1 MSASQ
6 GTHLT
11 SPIKHLTSPRPSPSL
26 RIRGD
31 HGQDAFVD
39 RGEFRQRGRVDL
51 TAADLQYMPRNVT
64 DVAVRIDH
72 ARALAARLSIT
83 HQFQRIFSSIAVRHP
98 DILDF
103 DRATQERLPAGRG
116 RSPIDGAAI
125 AAVTGIHTI
134 TDFRS
139 CDIALGGQGAPV
151 VPIGE
156 KLLFPEYDL
165 FLNIG
170 GIANISIP
178 RPEAIGFDICPAN
191 RVLNVLAANTEK
203 GYDEDGRLASIGSV
217 RLPLLRDLNQ
227 FAYYRQSYPKSLSND
242 FGLKE
247 ILPLIENANLP
258 KQDALRTYVEHIVIQ
273 ISASVDLVLK
283 NTLEG
288 PVARKLLVTGGGA
301 HNLFLMEQLKN
312 NLFAAGIEVVIPGKE
327 LVDYKEALIIG
338 LMGAL
343 RWREEEN
350 VISSVT
356 GSKRGSINGAIWSS

>member
-1 MSASQ
+1 MQYKVIGLMSGSSLDGLDIVYVHFEEISGKWNFEIRETACIPYSNELREKLAGATSLSGRDYLLLHTEFGHFLGTSVNEFIEEKGLAYQVQLIASH
-6 GTHLT
+6 GHT
-11 SPIKHLTSPRPSPSL
+11 SFHIPEKRM
-26 RIRGD
+26 
-31 HGQDAFVD
+31 
-39 RGEFRQRGRVDL
+39 
-51 TAADLQYMPRNVT
+51 TAQL
-64 DVAVRIDH
+64 
-72 ARALAARLSIT
+72 
-83 HQFQRIFSSIAVRHP
+83 
-98 DILDF
+98 
-103 DRATQERLPAGRG
+103 G
-116 RSPIDGAAI
+116 DGAAI

-191 RVLNVLAANTEK
+191 RVLNVLAANTER

-258 KQDALRTYVEHIVIQ
+258 RQDALRTYVEHIVIQ

-283 NTLEG
+283 NSLEK
-288 PVARKLLVTGGGA
+288 PLARKLLVTGGGA

-356 GSKRGSINGAIWSS
+356 GSKRSSINGAIWSS